1 MAFDCPSYCASF
13 LVSVCDLLHIMI
25 AVVVFLLL
33 SVQAERRLRA
43 SIESDTGVSLP
54 DSTGTGTQSI
64 ASLGTPPI
72 SPSRGGGF
80 RADATPIQEEASAI
94 RIEDQKAGAAGSTF
108 RARHVPGSPPDP

>member
-1 MAFDCPSYCASF
+1 VAFDCPSYCASF

-25 AVVVFLLL
+25 AVVMFLLL
-33 SVQAERRLRA
+33 FVQAERRLRA
-43 SIESDTGVSLP
+43 SIESLP